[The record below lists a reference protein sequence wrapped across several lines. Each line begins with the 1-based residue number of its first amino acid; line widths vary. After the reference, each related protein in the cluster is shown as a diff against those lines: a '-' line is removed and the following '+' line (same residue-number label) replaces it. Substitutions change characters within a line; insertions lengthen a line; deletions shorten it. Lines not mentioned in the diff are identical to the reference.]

1 HRSAEAD
8 ERDGYKPAFTIW
20 GRVADICKTFG
31 WTWEYVLNEIA
42 WIDIQMML
50 SDMPYTDY
58 KSENTIDPVDG
69 KKVKKG
75 LGFGSFMSKM
85 KKLKGK

>member
-1 HRSAEAD
+1 M
-8 ERDGYKPAFTIW
+8 
-20 GRVADICKTFG
+20 
-31 WTWEYVLNEIA
+31 LNEIA